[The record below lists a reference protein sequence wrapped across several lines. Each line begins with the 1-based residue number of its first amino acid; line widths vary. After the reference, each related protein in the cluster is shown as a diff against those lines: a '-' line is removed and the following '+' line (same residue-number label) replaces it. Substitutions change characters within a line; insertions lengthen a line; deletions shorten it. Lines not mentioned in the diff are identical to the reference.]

1 MPVAIICRSA
11 SARRYERGLRADGV
25 ALLRILGLEHCEL
38 SLVMVGDRAIRRLN
52 REFRA
57 KDQATDV
64 LSFPQ
69 FEDKAEL
76 KALAR
81 GGAKNAPPIPIGD
94 IVISIET
101 ASRQARE
108 LEQSAAARLRTLL
121 IHGLLHLT
129 GYDHE
134 RSAAEARRMF
144 KREHQL
150 AELMGVAGSSREGKA
165 GSLLWSP
172 AAMPERGAKAAGKKS
187 AGDAKPLAAAGS
199 KRRPRAVALA
209 GKSVDGRRSKVKN
222 R

>member
-11 SARRYERGLRADGV
+11 SARRYERRLRADGV

-52 REFRA
+52 RDFRA

-69 FEDKAEL
+69 FEGKAEL

-134 RSAAEARRMF
+134 RSAAETRRMF
-144 KREHQL
+144 KREHEL
-150 AELMGVAGSSREGKA
+150 AELMDIARPQAKKVGAKGEASVEGSSGMGKA

-172 AAMPERGAKAAGKKS
+172 AAMPERGAKAME
-187 AGDAKPLAAAGS
+187 
-199 KRRPRAVALA
+199 
-209 GKSVDGRRSKVKN
+209 SVGGRRSKLNN

>member
-1 MPVAIICRSA
+1 MPVAIICRSE

-76 KALAR
+76 KALPR

-94 IVISIET
+94 IVISIEI

-144 KREHQL
+144 KREHEL
-150 AELMGVAGSSREGKA
+150 AELMGVAGSSREGKT

-172 AAMPERGAKAAGKKS
+172 AAMPEGRAKAGK
-187 AGDAKPLAAAGS
+187 GVGG
-199 KRRPRAVALA
+199 RP
-209 GKSVDGRRSKVKN
+209 KVKN

>member
-1 MPVAIICRSA
+1 
-11 SARRYERGLRADGV
+11 
-25 ALLRILGLEHCEL
+25 
-38 SLVMVGDRAIRRLN
+38 MVGDRAIRRLN
-52 REFRA
+52 RDFRA

-69 FEDKAEL
+69 FEGKAEL

-81 GGAKNAPPIPIGD
+81 GAAKNAPPIPIGD

-144 KREHQL
+144 KREHEL
-150 AELMGVAGSSREGKA
+150 AELMSIARPQATKVAAKGGAGVEGTSGMEEV

-172 AAMPERGAKAAGKKS
+172 VAMPERGAKAME
-187 AGDAKPLAAAGS
+187 
-199 KRRPRAVALA
+199 
-209 GKSVDGRRSKVKN
+209 SVGGRRSKLKN

>member
-38 SLVMVGDRAIRRLN
+38 SLVVVGDRAIRTLN

-76 KALAR
+76 KTLAR
-81 GGAKNAPPIPIGD
+81 GGAKDAPPIPIGD

-150 AELMGVAGSSREGKA
+150 AELMGVASSSRVGA
-165 GSLLWSP
+165 VGSLLWSP
-172 AAMPERGAKAAGKKS
+172 AAMPERRAKAVSGS
-187 AGDAKPLAAAGS
+187 ARSETSLLAS
-199 KRRPRAVALA
+199 KRRKTHIR
-209 GKSVDGRRSKVKN
+209 
-222 R
+222 

>member
-1 MPVAIICRSA
+1 MSA
-11 SARRYERGLRADGV
+11 GCADGV

-38 SLVMVGDRAIRRLN
+38 SLVIVGDRAIRKLN
-52 REFRA
+52 RDFRA

-69 FEDKAEL
+69 FEDQAEL
-76 KALAR
+76 KTLAR

-108 LEQSAAARLRTLL
+108 IEQSAAARLRTLL

-150 AELMGVAGSSREGKA
+150 AELMGVAGSSRG
-165 GSLLWSP
+165 GG
-172 AAMPERGAKAAGKKS
+172 RGVGC
-187 AGDAKPLAAAGS
+187 G
-199 KRRPRAVALA
+199 RRPRCR
-209 GKSVDGRRSKVKN
+209 SEGRRRRNHRVRASRSRRRGASADRERSRWRATASAGNGDVKH

>member
-1 MPVAIICRSA
+1 VPVAIICRSA

-38 SLVMVGDRAIRRLN
+38 SLVVVGDRAIRTLN

-76 KALAR
+76 KTLAR
-81 GGAKNAPPIPIGD
+81 GGAKDAPPIPIGD

-150 AELMGVAGSSREGKA
+150 AELMGVASSSRVGA
-165 GSLLWSP
+165 VGSLLWSP
-172 AAMPERGAKAAGKKS
+172 AAMPERRAKAVSGS
-187 AGDAKPLAAAGS
+187 ARSETSLLAS
-199 KRRPRAVALA
+199 KRRKTHIR
-209 GKSVDGRRSKVKN
+209 
-222 R
+222 

>member
-1 MPVAIICRSA
+1 MC
-11 SARRYERGLRADGV
+11 ADGV

-38 SLVMVGDRAIRRLN
+38 SLVIVGDRAIRRLN
-52 REFRA
+52 RDFRA

-69 FEDKAEL
+69 FEDQAEL

-150 AELMGVAGSSREGKA
+150 AELMGVAGSSRA
-165 GSLLWSP
+165 GETGRLLWSP
-172 AAMPERGAKAAGKKS
+172 AAMPERGAKAAAKS
-187 AGDAKPLAAAGS
+187 SSDSKPLAATGS

-209 GKSVDGRRSKVKN
+209 GESVGGRPKVKH

>member
-11 SARRYERGLRADGV
+11 SARRYERGLCADGV

-38 SLVMVGDRAIRRLN
+38 SLMVVGDRAIRRLN
-52 REFRA
+52 RDFRA

-69 FEDKAEL
+69 FEGKAEL

-81 GGAKNAPPIPIGD
+81 GGAKEAPPIPIGD

-121 IHGLLHLT
+121 IHGLLHLM

-144 KREHQL
+144 KREHEL
-150 AELMGVAGSSREGKA
+150 AELMGIERPQAEKVRAGTEQSVRA
-165 GSLLWSP
+165 GETGRLLWSP
-172 AAMPERGAKAAGKKS
+172 AAMPEQ
-187 AGDAKPLAAAGS
+187 
-199 KRRPRAVALA
+199 RANV
-209 GKSVDGRRSKVKN
+209 VDSRTRARGRRAKVTH

>member
-1 MPVAIICRSA
+1 M
-11 SARRYERGLRADGV
+11 
-25 ALLRILGLEHCEL
+25 
-38 SLVMVGDRAIRRLN
+38 MVGDRAIRRLN
-52 REFRA
+52 RDFRA

-81 GGAKNAPPIPIGD
+81 GGAKDAPPIPIGD

-150 AELMGVAGSSREGKA
+150 AEMMGVAGSSRAGA
-165 GSLLWSP
+165 VGSLLWSP
-172 AAMPERGAKAAGKKS
+172 AAMPEGRAKAGKKS
-187 AGDAKPLAAAGS
+187 SSDAKPLAAAGS
-199 KRRPRAVALA
+199 KRRSTAAALA
-209 GKSVDGRRSKVKN
+209 GKSVGGRGAKVKN